1 MKRKTKK
8 SLKDLLAISLVLSVV
23 LTLAACG
30 RNQTGE
36 TVDSQ
41 PEDNTV
47 SETTIAIKASPDK
60 YTWYIKNYV
69 GKNCAS
75 IGYTAMSGNRM
86 DRYGDGLVELV
97 FVTPDGSY
105 VDVESEDTLKEYSVC
120 KQNIAP
126 NSVLKLVF
134 DKDSEGNEYDSL
146 VASQSFE
153 EIVLCVK
160 KNGSAKQDAV
170 DLTTIKPSPDKY
182 TWYIADYVG
191 RNLASCGYTSMGG
204 DLMHKYGDGLI
215 ELIIVADDGSF
226 VDPNNTESLRNY
238 VVTGQSVAP
247 NTELKLVFDKD
258 SNGVEYDSLV
268 DSQNIEEIELYVKRI
283 TSQASTD

>member
-8 SLKDLLAISLVLSVV
+8 SLKNLLAISLVLSVA

-75 IGYTAMSGNRM
+75 IGDT
-86 DRYGDGLVELV
+86 YGDEKRIDEYGRGEVEL
-97 FVTPDGSY
+97 
-105 VDVESEDTLKEYSVC
+105 
-120 KQNIAP
+120 I
-126 NSVLKLVF
+126 
-134 DKDSEGNEYDSL
+134 
-146 VASQSFE
+146 
-153 EIVLCVK
+153 
-160 KNGSAKQDAV
+160 
-170 DLTTIKPSPDKY
+170 
-182 TWYIADYVG
+182 
-191 RNLASCGYTSMGG
+191 M
-204 DLMHKYGDGLI
+204 
-215 ELIIVADDGSF
+215 VADDGSF
-226 VDPNNTESLRNY
+226 VDPTDKESLRNY

-247 NTELKLVFDKD
+247 NTELKLVFEKYSDGEESD
-258 SNGVEYDSLV
+258 YSIE
-268 DSQNIEEIELYVKRI
+268 SQNIEEIELYVKRI
-283 TSQASTD
+283 TSQTSTD